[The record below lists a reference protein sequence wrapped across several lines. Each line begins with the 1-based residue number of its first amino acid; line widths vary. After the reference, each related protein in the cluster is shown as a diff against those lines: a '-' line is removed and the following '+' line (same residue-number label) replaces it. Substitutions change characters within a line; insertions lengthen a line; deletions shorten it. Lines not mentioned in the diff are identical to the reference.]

1 MNRRSA
7 PSVVRFGSPSPV
19 PGLTDEVPPGS
30 DKILVEDELLHG
42 FSFEVWRR
50 TATHLTGTTRSD
62 EPRCTSMAV
71 RDPEAAP
78 SRDKAPR
85 EDDSEAALSPP
96 EDLK

>member
-1 MNRRSA
+1 MH
-7 PSVVRFGSPSPV
+7 
-19 PGLTDEVPPGS
+19 T
-30 DKILVEDELLHG
+30 
-42 FSFEVWRR
+42 
-50 TATHLTGTTRSD
+50 
-62 EPRCTSMAV
+62 MAV